1 MRTKVGDHIVASK
14 NKKSVSKTQ
23 RFTKVF
29 VWIMLIAM
37 LGSGFITALY
47 TLVTM
52 N

>member
-1 MRTKVGDHIVASK
+1 MATK
-14 NKKSVSKTQ
+14 NKKTASKTQ
-23 RFTKVF
+23 RFTKAF

-37 LGSGFITALY
+37 LGSGFFSVLY